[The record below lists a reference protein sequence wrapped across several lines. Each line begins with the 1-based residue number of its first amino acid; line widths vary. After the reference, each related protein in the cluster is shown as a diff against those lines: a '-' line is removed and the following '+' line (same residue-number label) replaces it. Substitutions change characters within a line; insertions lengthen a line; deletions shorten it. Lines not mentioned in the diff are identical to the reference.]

1 MEPIENILACLD
13 LTEIDDYVISYAAHT
28 AEIFRA
34 QSATFVHVIQAYD
47 LPDRRS
53 KSFPD
58 VKSSLNSMIQEELD
72 ERIDPAFRQKVKT
85 EVAIRVAEVNAADEI
100 LSFVRETNTDLMLLG
115 QKHGED
121 REGRYGRRVAA
132 ESGCDI
138 VFVPENPPDGVSAIL
153 CAIDYSSSSTGAF
166 DRALH
171 LQQTL
176 GASVTCYYI
185 QDVTKTYF
193 PVSTSKSASRSQS
206 RAEAKHRQLIESF
219 GLNPDDYPCRIDTTD
234 QLASEAE
241 KICRIADEEKADLV
255 IVGAQGDTA
264 SETSLLG
271 NVSETLRRMEKYTP
285 VMIVKHVQDKKFFSE
300 IIGRVTTS

>member
-1 MEPIENILACLD
+1 MEAVKNIMACLD
-13 LTEIDDYVISYAAHT
+13 LTEIDDYVIRYAAQT

-72 ERIDPAFRQKVKT
+72 ERIDSAFRRKVKT
-85 EVAIRVAEVNAADEI
+85 EVAIRVAEENAAEEI
-100 LSFVRETNTDLMLLG
+100 LSFVLETNADLLLLG

-138 VFVPENPPDGVSAIL
+138 VFVPENPPERVSSIL
-153 CAIDYSSSSTGAF
+153 CAIDYSDSSKGAF
-166 DRALH
+166 DRAFY

-176 GASVTCYYI
+176 GASLTCYYI

-193 PVSTSKSASRSQS
+193 PVSTRKSANRSKSK
-206 RAEAKHRQLIESF
+206 AEAKHRELIEAF
-219 GLNPDDYPCRIDTTD
+219 GLNPDDYPCRIDATD
-234 QLASEAE
+234 ELASEAE
-241 KICRIADEEKADLV
+241 KICRIAEEEKADLV
-255 IVGAQGDTA
+255 IVGAAGDTA

-271 NVSETLRRMEKYTP
+271 NVSETLRRMEKYIP
-285 VMIVKHVQDKKFFSE
+285 VMIVKHRQDKKFFSE
-300 IIGRVTTS
+300 IISRVTAS

>member
-1 MEPIENILACLD
+1 MEPVENIMVCLD
-13 LTEIDDYVISYAAHT
+13 LTEIDDYVISFAAHT

-34 QSATFVHVIQAYD
+34 QSTTFVHVIQAYD

-72 ERIDPAFRQKVKT
+72 QRIDSAFRKKVKT
-85 EVAIRVAEVNAADEI
+85 EVAIRVAEENAADEI
-100 LSFVRETNTDLMLLG
+100 LSFIRETNADLLLLG

-132 ESGCDI
+132 ESACDI
-138 VFVPENPPDGVSAIL
+138 IFVPENPPDRVSSIL
-153 CAIDYSSSSTGAF
+153 CAMDYSDSSKGAF
-166 DRALH
+166 DRALY

-176 GASVTCYYI
+176 GASLSCYYI

-206 RAEAKHRQLIESF
+206 RAEARHRELIGAF

-241 KICRIADEEKADLV
+241 KICRVADEEKADLV
-255 IVGAQGDTA
+255 IVGAAGDTA

-271 NVSETLRRMEKYTP
+271 NVSETLRRMEKYIP
-285 VMIVKHVQDKKFFSE
+285 VMVVKHGHDKKFFSE
-300 IIGRVTTS
+300 IISRVTAS

>member
-1 MEPIENILACLD
+1 MEPVKNIIACLD
-13 LTEIDDYVISYAAHT
+13 LTEIDDHVIRYAAYT
-28 AEIFRA
+28 AEIFGAHNAR
-34 QSATFVHVIQAYD
+34 FVHVIQAYD

-58 VKSSLNSMIQEELD
+58 VKSSLNSIIREELD
-72 ERIDPAFRQKVKT
+72 ERIDPGFRSRVNT
-85 EVAIRVAEVNAADEI
+85 EVATRVAEEDAADEI
-100 LSFVRETNTDLMLLG
+100 LSFLQETEADLLLLG

-121 REGRYGRRVAA
+121 RQGRYGRRVAA

-138 VFVPENPPDGVSAIL
+138 VFVPENPPDRVSSIL
-153 CAIDYSSSSTGAF
+153 CAIDYSDSSRGAF
-166 DRALH
+166 DRALY

-176 GASVTCYYI
+176 GASLVCYYI

-206 RAEAKHRQLIESF
+206 KAEEKHRQLIEAF
-219 GLNPDDYPCRIDTTD
+219 GRNPDDYPCRIDTTD

-241 KICRIADEEKADLV
+241 KICRTADEEKSDLV

-271 NVSETLRRMEKYTP
+271 NVSETLRRMEKYIP
-285 VMIVKHVQDKKFFSE
+285 VMIVKHKHDKKFFYE
-300 IIGRVTTS
+300 IINRLS